1 MLLQPTEIEEAGS
14 LIVNYIVMDDQR
26 STSLIKGIACGTL
39 SPGVSILK
47 KLYLTNLGAPGDRVI
62 VISVQS
68 QSRSPPSA
76 SAPTSPAPTSPTSP
90 TSPIP
95 AEPAS
100 PSAPPIVDRT
110 ETLRTISVSAVAPLT
125 MAYSAVYKR
134 PTRALPGLSD
144 LRTYENAE
152 RPRDEAD
159 AVEVEVTSTLT
170 VTAPAGIV
178 IETVVL
184 QRKVGVHAEVADCSI
199 DQEDFA
205 GGACAAC
212 FFVLGSAC

>member
-1 MLLQPTEIEEAGS
+1 
-14 LIVNYIVMDDQR
+14 MDDQR

-39 SPGVSILK
+39 SPGISILK
-47 KLYLTNLGAPGDRVI
+47 KLYLTNMGAPGDRV
-62 VISVQS
+62 VDISVQS
-68 QSRSPPSA
+68 QSQSRSPASASA

-90 TSPIP
+90 TSPVP

-100 PSAPPIVDRT
+100 PNAPPIVDRT

-125 MAYSAVYKR
+125 MAHSAVYKR
-134 PTRALPGLSD
+134 STRALPGLSD
-144 LRTYENAE
+144 LRTYESAE

-184 QRKVGVHAEVADCSI
+184 QRKVGVRAEVADCSI
-199 DQEDFA
+199 DHDDFA
-205 GGACAAC
+205 GGACAA
-212 FFVLGSAC
+212 GSCDL